1 MADPT
6 APTTLAV
13 YQADIGPMQGRWA
26 RAWALA
32 VGASKDTTLERAR
45 QAVLVGAVTRAPADA
60 LPLLGADVAL
70 EQLPG
75 ETSASYS
82 ARILGAWDT
91 WPWAGTRTGLAN
103 VAAQLLYP
111 TAVLV
116 TAAEWGVPLASTIW
130 ARWWLLIGPSDHGFA
145 GESDWGTGN
154 WGETGTWGSTAT
166 EAQVA
171 LHRRAFR
178 QFTNARDLGWV
189 RMAFGNTDYWGD
201 PGGLFNSGKWGSDP
215 GFVEWS
221 V

>member
-1 MADPT
+1 MP

-75 ETSASYS
+75 ETSASYG

-91 WPWAGTRTGLAN
+91 WPWAGTRTGLAA
-103 VAAQLLYP
+103 VFTLLGLTVTIATATELSRLPWAQWFAFASATGWTRRAWTSGTY
-111 TAVLV
+111 T
-116 TAAEWGVPLASTIW
+116 WGSGV
-130 ARWWLLIGPSDHGFA
+130 
-145 GESDWGTGN
+145 
-154 WGETGTWGSTAT
+154 WGSTASRDD
-166 EAQVA
+166 V
-171 LHRRAFR
+171 RRIRRFAR
-178 QFTNARDLGWV
+178 QFSNARDRGWV
-189 RMAFGNTDYWGD
+189 VILQSSPGVWGAPAVWGA
-201 PGGLFNSGKWGSDP
+201 PGVWGARNP
-215 GFVEWS
+215 RWRV
-221 V
+221 